1 MKAWALKLAVGGC
14 IALAGAMSEAP
25 AFAQVRQFHVP
36 SDDAGKTIP
45 ELARQAGVQIIGPGA
60 ALHGVVTP
68 AVDGSFDVVDAL
80 ELMLR
85 GTGLTA
91 SRSSEGVI
99 TISSQAKENVCNDEG
114 ETMSNKT
121 KLTTTASWLAM
132 AVAAFQCALAQ
143 SNDNTTL
150 ETVVVTGIRSS
161 LRDALTMKQNSTLI
175 TENISTKDIGEL
187 PDITIGEELNR
198 LPGVNTQRDRG
209 NASQVAIRGLGPR
222 FVFGLV
228 NGREVASSEPT
239 QNVRYESYPSEILAG
254 AQVYK
259 TQDAS
264 LIAGGIA
271 ATIDIRTASP
281 LTYSGPTL
289 QLRAG
294 PSYNTEADQLPHY
307 DGLGYRGS
315 IGFNYHIS
323 DNFAFSLAG
332 SVQREK
338 NGYPNL
344 SFWTENTNQPDTLW
358 GDPANLTGHD
368 PTKLVTLP
376 DGTTGLTGGNPAP
389 WGGQTEVKNLQQDR
403 YGLAGAAEWRASDHL
418 TIKADGLYSS
428 YVISENQYQQWYDY
442 SGSVWNAGNWHPCDS
457 SSVADGT
464 ITNAMLAA
472 CTTSGNNYGNNGIPG
487 TAPTGGAAQYYVAPG
502 ASFTTDSM
510 GHVVTAN
517 LPTGW
522 VDLQNNVARYWQR
535 QTLVVGGLN
544 FAYTAGQWQ
553 AKLDLSHSEAWRNNQ
568 WLDFQTN
575 DQWVQGSGYNMKEGT
590 APYVTA
596 GANPSVPANNLTTDS
611 AGSRASGGAGWCNN
625 CLDAGPEQ
633 TRDHVSAIAG
643 DVSRAFDGSFITAI
657 DLGIRWAA
665 RAKTHH
671 QWDYTI
677 WTPNATL
684 ASSDIEGFAIKD
696 FSVPT
701 MLYANWDKVAPKVY
715 GSMANTLPAALGG
728 TAGNTY
734 LGTASWGADQQGA
747 TAANGF
753 LNKILDWRVQETS
766 LAGYLKVEFEH
777 DIAGIPMQGNIGV
790 RVEDLKTV
798 STGWKGDGTGT
809 FTPVYIGNHY
819 ADALPS
825 LVLNFHASEDQV
837 VRFGASMAVS
847 RPPLDTLNT
856 GYTLNPSTS
865 AEPANNTGGNPNLK
879 PFRATNVDLSYE
891 WYFHEESMASV
902 AGYYKHIMN
911 YIGSGIT
918 PMNFGGTIY
927 DITAPVNGKGG
938 DLYGVEFVFQS
949 RFYFLPGFLSDF
961 GVYTNA
967 SFVDSNIKEFHP
979 ILNPYPMGGLA
990 KNSDEFDLFYNHGPF
1005 EARVATKYHTR
1016 FTMIP
1021 GWASGQ
1027 LDSLDSEFTVDFTA
1041 SYQWN
1046 EQIGLRF
1053 QALNLTDQITRFSG
1067 GRQGGDALR
1076 GSNDPNDL
1084 AAYSVFGRTLMFDIS
1099 YKM

>member
-1 MKAWALKLAVGGC
+1 MKSLQRTFLCGVSLA
-14 IALAGAMSEAP
+14 
-25 AFAQVRQFHVP
+25 AFIVP
-36 SDDAGKTIP
+36 
-45 ELARQAGVQIIGPGA
+45 
-60 ALHGVVTP
+60 
-68 AVDGSFDVVDAL
+68 
-80 ELMLR
+80 
-85 GTGLTA
+85 
-91 SRSSEGVI
+91 
-99 TISSQAKENVCNDEG
+99 
-114 ETMSNKT
+114 
-121 KLTTTASWLAM
+121 AM
-132 AVAAFQCALAQ
+132 AQD
-143 SNDNTTL
+143 SL
-150 ETVVVTGIRSS
+150 ETVTVTGYRTS
-161 LRDALTMKQNSTLI
+161 LRDSLEMKQKSVLI
-175 TENISTKDIGEL
+175 TDNISTKDIGQL
-187 PDITIGEELNR
+187 PDITIGEQLNR
-198 LPGVNTQRDRG
+198 LPGINTQRDRG

-239 QNVRYESYPSEILAG
+239 QNVRYESYPSEILSG

-259 TQDAS
+259 SQDAS
-264 LIAGGIA
+264 IIGGGIA
-271 ATIDIRTASP
+271 ATIDIRTAAP
-281 LTYSGPTL
+281 LEYNGPTL

-294 PSYNTEADQLPHY
+294 PSYNTEADKLPHY
-307 DGLGYRGS
+307 DPLGFRGS
-315 IGFNYHIS
+315 AGLNVHLS

-332 SVQREK
+332 SIQREK

-344 SFWTENTNQPDTLW
+344 SFWTENTNQPDTNW

-368 PTKLVTLP
+368 PTKVVTLP

-403 YGLAGAAEWRASDHL
+403 YGLAGAAEWRVNDAL
-418 TIKADGLYSS
+418 VVKADALVSS
-428 YVISENQYQQWYDY
+428 YAISENQYQQWYDY
-442 SGSVWNAGNWHPCDS
+442 SGSVWNAGNWFACDAS
-457 SSVADGT
+457 LGAAIYT
-464 ITNAMLAA
+464 A
-472 CTTSGNNYGNNGIPG
+472 CTNSNNNYGNSGVPG
-487 TAPTGGAAQYYVAPG
+487 VAPTGGGAQYYVAPG
-502 ASFTTDSM
+502 ASFKVDSM
-510 GHVVTAN
+510 GHVVKAN

-522 VDLQNNVARYWQR
+522 IDLQNNFARYAQR

-544 FAYTAGQWQ
+544 LAYTSGQWQ
-553 AKLDLSHSEAWRNNQ
+553 AKLDFSHSEAWRNNQ

-575 DQWVQGSGYNMKEGT
+575 DQWVQGSGYNMERGT

-596 GANPSVPANNLTTDS
+596 GANPSVPANNLTTFS

-643 DVSRAFDGSFITAI
+643 DVSRAFEGSFITAI
-657 DLGIRWAA
+657 DAGIRWAA

-684 ASSDIEGFAIKD
+684 AASDLDPFTIKD
-696 FSVPT
+696 FNVPT
-701 MLYANWDKVAPKVY
+701 MLYANWKTVAPKVY
-715 GSMANTLPAALGG
+715 GTLANTLPAALGG

-734 LGTASWGADQQGA
+734 LGTSSWGADQQGA

-753 LNKILDWRVQETS
+753 KNQILDWKVQETS
-766 LAGYLKVEFEH
+766 YGGYVKAEFEH
-777 DIAGIPMQGNIGV
+777 DIVGIPMQGNIGV

-798 STGWKGDGTGT
+798 STGWKGTGTGV
-809 FTPVYIGNHY
+809 FTPVYISNHY
-819 ADALPS
+819 TDALPS
-825 LVLNFHASEDQV
+825 VVMNFHTADDKIL
-837 VRFGASMAVS
+837 RFGASMAVS

-856 GYTLNPSTS
+856 GYSLSPSNS
-865 AEPANNTGGNPNLK
+865 AAPASNSGGNPYLK

-891 WYFHEESMASV
+891 WYFHEESLASV

-918 PMNFGGTIY
+918 PMTFGGVNY
-927 DITAPVNGKGG
+927 NITAPTNGKGG

-961 GVYTNA
+961 GVYANA
-967 SFVDSNIKEFHP
+967 SLVDSDIKEFHP
-979 ILNPYPMGGLA
+979 LLNPYPMGGLA
-990 KNSDEFDLFYNHGPF
+990 HNSDEVDLWYSKGGI
-1005 EARVATKYHTR
+1005 EARLAAKYHSS

-1021 GWASGQ
+1021 GWTSGQ
-1027 LDSLDSEFTVDFTA
+1027 LDTLDPELTVDFTA

-1046 EQIGLRF
+1046 DNIGFRF
-1053 QALNLTDQITRFSG
+1053 QALNITDQITRFSG
-1067 GRQGGDALR
+1067 GRAGGDALR

-1084 AAYSVFGRTLMFDIS
+1084 AAYSVFGRTFMFDVS

>member
-1 MKAWALKLAVGGC
+1 M
-14 IALAGAMSEAP
+14 
-25 AFAQVRQFHVP
+25 
-36 SDDAGKTIP
+36 
-45 ELARQAGVQIIGPGA
+45 
-60 ALHGVVTP
+60 
-68 AVDGSFDVVDAL
+68 
-80 ELMLR
+80 
-85 GTGLTA
+85 
-91 SRSSEGVI
+91 
-99 TISSQAKENVCNDEG
+99 
-114 ETMSNKT
+114 
-121 KLTTTASWLAM
+121 
-132 AVAAFQCALAQ
+132 
-143 SNDNTTL
+143 

-161 LRDALTMKQNSTLI
+161 LRDSLSMKQNSTLI

-222 FVFGLV
+222 FVLGLV

-239 QNVRYESYPSEILAG
+239 QNVRYESYPSEILSA

-264 LIAGGIA
+264 IIGGGIA

-281 LTYSGPTL
+281 LSFNGPML

-294 PSYNTEADQLPHY
+294 PSYNTEADKLPHY
-307 DGLGYRGS
+307 DGLGFRGS
-315 IGFNYHIS
+315 AGFNYHFN
-323 DNFAFSLAG
+323 DNFAVSLAA

-358 GDPANLTGHD
+358 GDPANLTGND
-368 PTKLVTLP
+368 PTRIVTLP
-376 DGTTGLTGGNPAP
+376 DGSTGLSGGNPAP
-389 WGGQTEVKNLQQDR
+389 WGAQTEVKNLQQDR
-403 YGLAGAAEWRASDHL
+403 YGLAGTAEWRVNDKL
-418 TIKADGLYSS
+418 TIKADGLYSA
-428 YVISENQYQQWYDY
+428 YIISENQYQQWYDY
-442 SGSVWNAGNWHPCDS
+442 SGGVWNAGNWVNCGS
-457 SSVADGT
+457 ADVTAGL
-464 ITNAMLAA
+464 ITAAQYAA
-472 CTTSGNNYGNNGIPG
+472 CTNSNTNFGNNGIPG
-487 TAPTGGAAQYYVAPG
+487 IAATLDPYGWGAGASHYYVTGGSTFSV
-502 ASFTTDSM
+502 DNM

-517 LPTGW
+517 LPSAYI
-522 VDLQNNVARYWQR
+522 DIQNNFARYWQR

-544 FAYTAGQWQ
+544 LDYTAGQWQ

-568 WLDFQTN
+568 WLNFQTS
-575 DQWVQGSGYNMKEGT
+575 DQWVQGSGYNMLEGT
-590 APYVTA
+590 KPYVTA
-596 GANPSVPANNLTTDS
+596 GSDPSVPTNNLTTYS

-633 TRDHVSAIAG
+633 TRDHISAIAG
-643 DVSRAFDGSFITAI
+643 DISRAFDGSFITAV
-657 DLGIRWAA
+657 DLGMRWAA

-677 WTPNATL
+677 WTPTATL
-684 ASSDIEGFAIKD
+684 AASDLDPFTIKD

-734 LGTASWGADQQGA
+734 LGTASWGTDQQGA

-753 LNKILDWRVQETS
+753 KNQILDWKVQETS
-766 LAGYLKVEFEH
+766 LAGYLKLEFEH
-777 DIAGIPMQGNIGV
+777 DVAGIPMQGNIGV

-798 STGWKGDGTGT
+798 STGTQLSGGTLS
-809 FTPVYIGNHY
+809 PIYIGNHY
-819 ADALPS
+819 TDALPS
-825 LVLNFHASEDQV
+825 IVLNFHTTDDQV
-837 VRFGASMAVS
+837 LRFGSSMAVS

-856 GYTLNPSTS
+856 GYSLNPSTS
-865 AEPANNTGGNPNLK
+865 AEPATNTGGNPMLK

-902 AGYYKHIMN
+902 AGYYKHLVT

-918 PMNFGGTIY
+918 QLNIGGQNY
-927 DITAPVNGKGG
+927 NITAPTNGKGG

-949 RFYFLPGFLSDF
+949 RLYFLPSFLSDF
-961 GVYTNA
+961 GVYANA

-990 KNSDEFDLFYNHGPF
+990 KNSDEFDLFYDRGGF
-1005 EARVATKYHTR
+1005 EARLATKYHTK

-1021 GWASGQ
+1021 GWTSGQ
-1027 LDSLDSEFTVDFTA
+1027 LDTLDSEFTVDFTA

-1046 EQIGLRF
+1046 DHIGTRF
-1053 QALNLTDQITRFSG
+1053 QALNLTDQVTRFSG

-1084 AAYSVFGRTLMFDIS
+1084 AAYSVFGRTLMLDVS